1 MDEAFWWAD
10 DSSKL
15 PSSVFCLRGR
25 GSSLIWFTHFKVLLN
40 ALEINPDIVVIR
52 RSRERKK
59 INDQRFQTAND
70 KVWRFNKVY
79 TGLLVISSRFC
90 VVYCQGYE
98 NTSFIIFIF
107 LLWSDCQSSE
117 WVLLLKT
124 HHTDKRNRQENV
136 NERIFSL
143 RKTSL
148 PLFYDCYSGESVVQ
162 CWGYFSIQS
171 YQTEKAFR
179 KIIILTD
186 VLIRRWNCK
195 EIITFSLQ
203 TQFLTN
209 STLAILNQSLT
220 IIISTNQISIM
231 HPNHRDCTSFFI

>member
-1 MDEAFWWAD
+1 MIK
-10 DSSKL
+10 DSKMPMIKFEGLTKSIL
-15 PSSVFCLRGR
+15 VYLLYLLDFV
-25 GSSLIWFTHFKVLLN
+25 WFIARVT
-40 ALEINPDIVVIR
+40 
-52 RSRERKK
+52 K
-59 INDQRFQTAND
+59 I
-70 KVWRFNKVY
+70 
-79 TGLLVISSRFC
+79 
-90 VVYCQGYE
+90 
-98 NTSFIIFIF
+98 TSFIIFIF

-117 WVLLLKT
+117 WMLLLKT

-148 PLFYDCYSGESVVQ
+148 PPFYDCYSGESVVH

-171 YQTEKAFR
+171 YQIEEVFR

-203 TQFLTN
+203 THFLIN
-209 STLAILNQSLT
+209 STLAI
-220 IIISTNQISIM
+220 
-231 HPNHRDCTSFFI
+231 